1 MEDKI
6 IIELLKR
13 MKRIRFVEDT
23 IAQEYA
29 KQEMRCPTHLCTGQ
43 EAISAAVCLSLESD
57 DFAVSTHR
65 AHGHYLAKGGDLNA
79 MIAEIYGKVTGCSRG
94 KGGSMH
100 LVDIS
105 AGFMGSTAI
114 VGGSIPVGV
123 GLGLSIAL
131 KGKDRISCVFM
142 GDGATEEGV
151 FYESVNFAVMKNLP
165 VLFICE
171 NNLYSVYT
179 PLGKRQ
185 PEGRKIAK
193 MVEAIGVESISGD
206 GNDAIAVYQKVNQ
219 AVKEMRISR
228 RPRFFE
234 FYTYRWREHCGPNFD
249 NHIGYRSEAE
259 FQYWKKK
266 DPCVLL
272 EKQILKDHVM
282 TPSEIRD
289 MEQKIIH
296 EVKEAFRFAK
306 LSPFPDQEMAYK
318 GLFKEKGSSHDT
330 VSQLFKSN

>member
-1 MEDKI
+1 MENKI
-6 IIELLKR
+6 IIELLR
-13 MKRIRFVEDT
+13 QMKRIRIVEDT
-23 IAQEYA
+23 IAQEYIN
-29 KQEMRCPTHLCTGQ
+29 QGMRCPTHLCTGQ
-43 EAISAAVCLSLESD
+43 EAVSAAVCQSLESD

-65 AHGHYLAKGGDLNA
+65 AHGHYLSKGGNLNA
-79 MIAEIYGKVTGCSRG
+79 MIAEIYGKATGCSIG

-100 LVDIS
+100 LIDIN

-114 VGGSIPVGV
+114 VGGTIPVGV

-151 FYESVNFAVMKNLP
+151 FYESLNFAVIKNLP

-171 NNLYSVYT
+171 NNSYSVYT
-179 PLGKRQ
+179 SLEKRQ
-185 PEGRKIAK
+185 PKGRKIAK

-206 GNDAIAVYQKVNQ
+206 GNDAIAIYKKVNR
-219 AVKEMRISR
+219 AVKEMRTCR

-259 FQYWKKK
+259 FQYWKEK
-266 DPCVLL
+266 DPCALL
-272 EKQILKDHVM
+272 ETQILKNHVM
-282 TPSEIRD
+282 TPSEVRD

-296 EVKEAFRFAK
+296 EVKEAFLFAK
-306 LSPFPDQEMAYK
+306 SSPFPTEDMAYQ
-318 GLFKEKGSSHDT
+318 GLFKEKRLQS
-330 VSQLFKSN
+330 